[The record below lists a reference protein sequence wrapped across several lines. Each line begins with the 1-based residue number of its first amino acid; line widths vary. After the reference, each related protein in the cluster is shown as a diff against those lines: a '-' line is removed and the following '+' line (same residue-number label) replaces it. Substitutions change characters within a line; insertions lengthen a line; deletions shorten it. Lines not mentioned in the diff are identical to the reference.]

1 MDVFWQTEPQ
11 HRNKYGALPSRQCN
25 PRSTCIACMFPED
38 EGHSLIIDP
47 FMISTRYSEC
57 AHQPQ
62 TCMDVWREMCATG
75 VNVVLELREMVVNW
89 LLYSS
94 SSVEPSN
101 CERCTCSAGYVITVS
116 ISDSSKYSLWCHSM
130 RYPAVENGL
139 GHQRHRSSQTGY
151 RCS

>member
-11 HRNKYGALPSRQCN
+11 HHNKYGALPSRQSN

-38 EGHSLIIDP
+38 EGHWLSILSWSP
-47 FMISTRYSEC
+47 LVTLNV
-57 AHQPQ
+57 H
-62 TCMDVWREMCATG
+62 TNLKHVWMFGWKCVPRVSM
-75 VNVVLELREMVVNW
+75 L
-89 LLYSS
+89 SS
-94 SSVEPSN
+94 SFAKWWSTGFSTHRQAWKPSN

-116 ISDSSKYSLWCHSM
+116 IRDSSKYSLWCHSM

-139 GHQRHRSSQTGY
+139 RHQRHRWSQTGY

>member
-1 MDVFWQTEPQ
+1 MFSGKLNPNIVINMGRYQVGNAILGQ
-11 HRNKYGALPSRQCN
+11 HASHACFQKTKGTDY
-25 PRSTCIACMFPED
+25 RSFHD
-38 EGHSLIIDP
+38 LHSLL
-47 FMISTRYSEC
+47 
-57 AHQPQ
+57 
-62 TCMDVWREMCATG
+62 WMCTPTSNMYG
-75 VNVVLELREMVVNW
+75 CLEGNVCHGCQCFLRASEMVVNW